1 MLTNPRIAGRL
12 IIDSVTQ
19 GYVQRADQLVYV
31 VNSEVNMS
39 KSA

>member
-19 GYVQRADQLVYV
+19 GYDLMMIIPKCGGLFFLREML
-31 VNSEVNMS
+31 
-39 KSA
+39 